1 VFDQFREKL
10 GLMSNYDAVAS
21 VREFFGGVG
30 YAGLILPTGWFGRP
44 YDNLLTLTR
53 SEAAPKSLL
62 LELDDQLILSFSGD
76 VQVRASEKGIQL
88 RGYTSLVFEWTEF
101 GSNAS
106 HRDEFVS
113 GTIEFATWM
122 S

>member
-1 VFDQFREKL
+1 
-10 GLMSNYDAVAS
+10 MSNYDAVAS

-30 YAGLILPTGWFGRP
+30 YAGLVLPSGWFGRP
-44 YDNLLTLTR
+44 YDNLLSLTR
-53 SEAAPKSLL
+53 SEATPKSLL

-76 VQVRASEKGIQL
+76 VRASASEKGMEL
-88 RGYTSLVFEWTEF
+88 RGYTSLVFAWTEF

-106 HRDEFVS
+106 DRDEFVS
-113 GTIEFATWM
+113 GTIEFVTWM